1 MLVSVHSIRSN
12 SHGNERVDPMT
23 SAVLVVRLTLITL
36 FLVGWMSSAPVAR
49 AENPFSIDWLWAT
62 SELDRMEAALDD
74 VERADR
80 RITTDEAKNT
90 LFFDFYNTVVDLQVT
105 DDVGYLDK
113 VNTIGFWCVNNHSYA
128 NGTHYALCQYQYM
141 TVDKEIRI
149 AYELMEQYALW
160 MSHWYAMR
168 EGLSQ
173 RNSDIIHNQRAG
185 GLLARVRKIIQ
196 NQRTYIRNFS

>member
-1 MLVSVHSIRSN
+1 MGSGLPVIRAALIALLVA
-12 SHGNERVDPMT
+12 GW
-23 SAVLVVRLTLITL
+23 IT
-36 FLVGWMSSAPVAR
+36 VAPVAR
-49 AENPFSIDWLWAT
+49 AENPFGIDWSWAT
-62 SELDRMEAALDD
+62 AELDRMEAALDD

-90 LFFDFYNTVVDLQVT
+90 LFFEFYNTVVDLQVADNT
-105 DDVGYLDK
+105 GYLDT

-141 TVDKEIRI
+141 KVDNEIRV

-168 EGLSQ
+168 EGMSQ

-196 NQRTYIRNFS
+196 NQRTYIKNFS